1 MHLVHSHSPSLVQTH
16 QSLLPHLS
24 PYPRSSVPTCLLNIS
39 PCYPNY
45 TAAFTLL
52 QSPSSYY
59 RSSSLLSVPFTPIMP
74 NFVNFVLRGFQTLF
88 AAVILGLSVSL
99 VKGQWEGTKPPIT
112 LQYAAFVGGITLVAA
127 VVGLASEWVTALQGK
142 IGFIIDGVMTVVN
155 LAGEVVSSLPSL
167 SGSSLTLRG
176 SSLGL

>member
-1 MHLVHSHSPSLVQTH
+1 
-16 QSLLPHLS
+16 
-24 PYPRSSVPTCLLNIS
+24 
-39 PCYPNY
+39 
-45 TAAFTLL
+45 
-52 QSPSSYY
+52 
-59 RSSSLLSVPFTPIMP
+59 MP